1 MSLIIDEQKKWVNF
15 LVNRIHYSLLKSLKC
30 IWCLKIK
37 IITLV
42 EFLTNVD
49 EVYRTIT
56 TQHKEDNGK
65 YGGKFS
71 AFHLEIN
78 YLS

>member
-1 MSLIIDEQKKWVNF
+1 M
-15 LVNRIHYSLLKSLKC
+15 
-30 IWCLKIK
+30 
-37 IITLV
+37 
-42 EFLTNVD
+42 NVD

-71 AFHLEIN
+71 AFHLKR
-78 YLS
+78 